1 MVVFHSRLFR
11 VTGIVAN
18 KFVANKF
25 VANKFVANKFA
36 WSMYHAVL

>member
-25 VANKFVANKFA
+25 VANKFA